1 MPKVSQHITANLIHF
16 KTGHIGFVIRLEG
29 LPFESEDDTHLKNHF
44 TNLSQLFASAGK
56 TLGNRLGLW
65 TTLQRRKKTFDR
77 EYAFKNVF
85 CREFADKYLDK
96 FRTGDYFENVF
107 YMTALI
113 KYEEFDEGIKEANDL
128 ISILEQGL
136 VPYDPVVLTAWQNQE
151 GILFSEV
158 FSFFGSLIN
167 GSHEDIPLS
176 NVDAFQTLASADLHF
191 GADVCEIRGQQGTK
205 FAVCFDLKDFGTS
218 RIKVLAGVLDL
229 PCEFTLTQS
238 FVYVDSPSMQNTI
251 NKQINNLESVGDQAK
266 EQMTELRTGLG
277 NLTAGELMFG
287 DYHSALVV
295 YGNTAQAAS
304 RNGARVYTRFLNCGG
319 YRFIKAGMSAPVT
332 FFSQVPGA
340 KHKPRAF
347 PKSTTNL
354 ATTFGM
360 HNYSHGKSQ
369 GNPIG
374 DGSAVMPMQ
383 TVSNTIDDFN
393 YHFSNPKEDNTGDK
407 IAGHTLILG
416 ATGTGKTT
424 LETAQLAFADRFDPY
439 LFVMDLDEGMKI
451 FIRATGGT
459 YYSLKDGVPTGCN
472 PFQMPDSPKTR
483 EFLYKLVGICGK
495 NAVGTLT
502 AAEEKQIQV
511 AVDTLMNTI
520 DFKNRNFSVLL
531 QSIPPEPT
539 KTDNLRGRLSRW
551 CRSENGRYAWCLDN
565 QTNEFNPDDFYRIG
579 FDLTDILKNDY
590 LPTEP
595 VLAYLFFLRSLM
607 MDRVAVSGGIM
618 ATVVEEFWYPAR
630 FEITQDFM
638 LKILKTD
645 RKLGGWVILTS
656 QSPEDAINSP
666 IFAAIVQQTPTK
678 IFLPNPDARYKGS
691 YDQCGITQK
700 EFDELVKL
708 TLESRTFLI
717 RQSRQSAFAT
727 RNLYGVDDEMT
738 VLSGSSDNVAILD
751 EVKSQMGD
759 VSVDMWYPVFKDRVR
774 EAKQAKRQKAA

>member
-1 MPKVSQHITANLIHF
+1 MFLLK
-16 KTGHIGFVIRLEG
+16 KTSKHK
-29 LPFESEDDTHLKNHF
+29 LPALMVTIAASLAAFSFPAHADQELSGDEKDSCGALLCLSSGAGRGESECQGYLRRYFSIKF
-44 TNLSQLFASAGK
+44 T
-56 TLGNRLGLW
+56 RPD
-65 TTLQRRKKTFDR
+65 KTFEARRD
-77 EYAFKNVF
+77 FLSICPTDSDPVF
-85 CREFADKYLDK
+85 TQYHKP
-96 FRTGDYFENVF
+96 
-107 YMTALI
+107 ALI
-113 KYEEFDEGIKEANDL
+113 NAIARGAGNC
-128 ISILEQGL
+128 
-136 VPYDPVVLTAWQNQE
+136 
-151 GILFSEV
+151 
-158 FSFFGSLIN
+158 
-167 GSHEDIPLS
+167 
-176 NVDAFQTLASADLHF
+176 DA
-191 GADVCEIRGQQGTK
+191 K
-205 FAVCFDLKDFGTS
+205 
-218 RIKVLAGVLDL
+218 
-229 PCEFTLTQS
+229 
-238 FVYVDSPSMQNTI
+238 
-251 NKQINNLESVGDQAK
+251 
-266 EQMTELRTGLG
+266 
-277 NLTAGELMFG
+277 
-287 DYHSALVV
+287 
-295 YGNTAQAAS
+295 
-304 RNGARVYTRFLNCGG
+304 FLNSLN
-319 YRFIKAGMSAPVT
+319 KAYYEKKIV
-332 FFSQVPGA
+332 
-340 KHKPRAF
+340 
-347 PKSTTNL
+347 
-354 ATTFGM
+354 
-360 HNYSHGKSQ
+360 
-369 GNPIG
+369 
-374 DGSAVMPMQ
+374 
-383 TVSNTIDDFN
+383 
-393 YHFSNPKEDNTGDK
+393 DK
-407 IAGHTLILG
+407 GWS
-416 ATGTGKTT
+416 KW
-424 LETAQLAFADRFDPY
+424 
-439 LFVMDLDEGMKI
+439 
-451 FIRATGGT
+451 
-459 YYSLKDGVPTGCN
+459 
-472 PFQMPDSPKTR
+472 
-483 EFLYKLVGICGK
+483 
-495 NAVGTLT
+495 
-502 AAEEKQIQV
+502 
-511 AVDTLMNTI
+511 NTI

-727 RNLYGVDDEMT
+727 LNLYGFDDEMT